1 MVTKR
6 KASPNRTNPRKVM
19 PGDHVTKTNPRKVAA
34 GHDPMEKKKTGRLEH
49 KHGNVE
55 YKTAKAKPKTNP
67 RKMIRLPPEIIGKNI
82 VKKTKL
88 KTNPKGKTTKTTKL
102 KTKPRG
108 EVIPKL
114 EIEKPHPRKLPVPMP
129 PGLSKK
135 PKNKKT
141 TKKKK

>member
-6 KASPNRTNPRKVM
+6 KASPKRTNPRKVM

-34 GHDPMEKKKTGRLEH
+34 GHDPMEKKKI
-49 KHGNVE
+49 K
-55 YKTAKAKPKTNP
+55 KATNPKGISYPTLVKPK
-67 RKMIRLPPEIIGKNI
+67 
-82 VKKTKL
+82 
-88 KTNPKGKTTKTTKL
+88 PKGKTTKTTKL

-135 PKNKKT
+135 PKKKKT
-141 TKKKK
+141 AVKKK